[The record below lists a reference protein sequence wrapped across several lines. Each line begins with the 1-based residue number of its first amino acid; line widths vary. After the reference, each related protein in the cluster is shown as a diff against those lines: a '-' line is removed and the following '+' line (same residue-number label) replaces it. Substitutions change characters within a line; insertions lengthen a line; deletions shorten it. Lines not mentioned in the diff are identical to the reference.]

1 MDIAAHTPIG
11 TRLNGLAAGLGDGL
25 RAHGHWVR
33 AAQWVVVLVYGV
45 LIIVPAVLP
54 LPDETAHVFTHLTV
68 FAQFVFWGI
77 WWPFVLLSMVL
88 VGRVWCGVL
97 CPEGALSEWV
107 SGKGRNHAIPRWVRW
122 GGWPFVAFVGTT
134 VYGQMV
140 SVYQY
145 PKAVLLVLGGST
157 VAAMA
162 IGYWYGR
169 EKRVWCK
176 YLCPVNGVFNLMS
189 KLAPLHYKVDADAWR
204 ASYGPQ
210 SPPQNT
216 PPCPANGA
224 PNMARTIRIQPVNC
238 APLVA
243 MRKME
248 GASDCHMCGRCSG
261 HRDAIALTV
270 RSPNTEV
277 VALGDHLATGW
288 QTLLILVG
296 LLGIAIGAFQ
306 WTVNPHFGEAK
317 QWLAEWLINREV
329 MWPFAENA
337 PWWLLT
343 NYPAQRD
350 VFSWLD
356 GGLLIT
362 YILGMGLVMGVG
374 LALPLA
380 GATRLLGPWH
390 AQRFYHLSQALI
402 PLAGCG
408 IFLGLS
414 ALTVNLLK
422 HEGVP
427 VYWVGD
433 MRLLLLVGA
442 NLWTM
447 ALAHGVCQRYATSRS
462 RRWLAQAAL
471 LPALALV
478 NYQWALMFWIW

>member
-1 MDIAAHTPIG
+1 MDRASQPLARLHWNRWAA
-11 TRLNGLAAGLGDGL
+11 ALGDGL
-25 RAHGHWVR
+25 RHHARWVR
-33 AAQWVVVLVYGV
+33 RLQWAVVLIYGV
-45 LIIVPAVLP
+45 LILVPAMLP

-97 CPEGALSEWV
+97 CPEGSLSEWA
-107 SGKGRNHAIPRWVRW
+107 SSKGRNRAIPRWMRW

-157 VAAMA
+157 LAAIA
-162 IGYWYGR
+162 VGYLYGR

-176 YLCPVNGVFNLMS
+176 YLCPVNGVFGLLS
-189 KLAPLHYKVDADAWR
+189 KLAPLHYQVDAQAWR
-204 ASYGPQ
+204 NSYG
-210 SPPQNT
+210 
-216 PPCPANGA
+216 
-224 PNMARTIRIQPVNC
+224 RTIKIQPINC

-248 GASDCHMCGRCSG
+248 GASDCHMCGRCAG
-261 HRDAIALTV
+261 HRDAIALTP

-277 VALGDHLATGW
+277 VVLGEHLATGW

-306 WTVNPHFGEAK
+306 WTVNPNWGEAK
-317 QWLAEWLINREV
+317 QWLATWLIERDIL
-329 MWPFAENA
+329 WPFSENA

-356 GGLLIT
+356 GALLVG
-362 YILGMGLVMGVG
+362 YLLGMGLVMGIG

-380 GATRLLGPWH
+380 WATRILGPWRK
-390 AQRFYHLSQALI
+390 QRFYHLSQALI

-422 HEGVP
+422 QEGVG
-427 VYWVGD
+427 VAWAND
-433 MRLLLLVGA
+433 LRLVLLTA
-442 NLWTM
+442 ATLWT
-447 ALAHGVCQRYATSRS
+447 LVLFNGICQRYASTSARHL
-462 RRWLAQAAL
+462 LALAAVC
-471 LPALALV
+471 PALALV
-478 NYQWALMFWIW
+478 DYAWALMFWLW

>member
-1 MDIAAHTPIG
+1 MDLTSQPLARAHWNRAVAA
-11 TRLNGLAAGLGDGL
+11 LGDGL
-25 RAHGHWVR
+25 HRHARWVR
-33 AAQWVVVLVYGV
+33 RIQWAVVLVYAV

-54 LPDETAHVFTHLTV
+54 LPDETAHIFTHLTV

-97 CPEGALSEWV
+97 CPEGSLSEWA
-107 SGKGRNHAIPRWVRW
+107 SSKGRNRAIPRWMRW

-157 VAAMA
+157 LAAIA
-162 IGYWYGR
+162 VGYLYGR

-176 YLCPVNGVFNLMS
+176 YLCPVSGVFGLLS
-189 KLAPLHYKVDADAWR
+189 KLAPLHYQVDAQAWR
-204 ASYGPQ
+204 NSYA
-210 SPPQNT
+210 
-216 PPCPANGA
+216 PA
-224 PNMARTIRIQPVNC
+224 IKIQPINC

-243 MRKME
+243 LRKME

-261 HRDAIALTV
+261 HRDAISLTL
-270 RSPNTEV
+270 RSPHTEV
-277 VALGDHLATGW
+277 VALGEHLATGW

-306 WTVNPHFGEAK
+306 WTVNPHWGEAK
-317 QWLAEWLINREV
+317 QWLATWLIERDIL
-329 MWPFAENA
+329 WPFSENA

-356 GGLLIT
+356 GALLVG
-362 YILGMGLVMGVG
+362 YLLGMGLVMGIG

-380 GATRLLGPWH
+380 GATRILGPWRK
-390 AQRFYHLSQALI
+390 QRFYHLSQALI

-422 HEGVP
+422 QEGLG
-427 VYWVGD
+427 VGWAND
-433 MRLLLLVGA
+433 LRLVLLTAATLSTLV
-442 NLWTM
+442 LF
-447 ALAHGVCQRYATSRS
+447 HGICQRYANTRA
-462 RRWLAQAAL
+462 RHLLALAAVC
-471 LPALALV
+471 PALALV
-478 NYQWALMFWIW
+478 DYAWALMFWLW

>member
-1 MDIAAHTPIG
+1 MDIAARAQTNS
-11 TRLNGLAAGLGDGL
+11 RLNLLTAALGNWL
-25 RAHGHWVR
+25 RQHAGWIR
-33 AAQWVVVLVYGV
+33 TIQWVVVLFYGV
-45 LIIVPAVLP
+45 LIIVPVLLP
-54 LPDETAHVFTHLTV
+54 LPDETAHVLTHLTV

-97 CPEGALSEWV
+97 CPEGTLSEWV
-107 SGKGRNHAIPRWVRW
+107 SGKGLNRAIPRWLRW
-122 GGWPFVAFVGTT
+122 GGWPFVAFTGTT

-145 PKAVLLVLGGST
+145 PQAVLLVLGGST
-157 VAAMA
+157 LAAMA
-162 IGYWYGR
+162 IGYLYGR

-176 YLCPVNGVFNLMS
+176 FLCPVNGVFNLLS
-189 KLAPLHYKVDADAWR
+189 KLSPLHFKVDVAAWR
-204 ASYGPQ
+204 ASY
-210 SPPQNT
+210 PPHSSH
-216 PPCPANGA
+216 
-224 PNMARTIRIQPVNC
+224 TIRVQAVNC

-248 GASDCHMCGRCSG
+248 GAGDCHMCGRCSG
-261 HRDAIALTV
+261 YRDAITLTA
-270 RSPNTEV
+270 RAPNSEV
-277 VALGDHLATGW
+277 VVSGENLATGW

-306 WTVNPHFGEAK
+306 WTVNPHVGEVK
-317 QWLAEWLINREV
+317 QWLAEWLINHDV

-343 NYPAQRD
+343 NYPEQRD

-356 GGLLIT
+356 GGLLVL
-362 YILGMGLVMGVG
+362 YIMGMGMVMGIG

-380 GATRLLGPWH
+380 WSTRVLGPWRK
-390 AQRFYHLSQALI
+390 QRFYHLSQALI

-422 HEGVP
+422 SEGVP
-427 VYWVGD
+427 VFWANDV
-433 MRLLLLVGA
+433 RLALLTIA
-442 NLWTM
+442 NLWTLN
-447 ALAHGVCQRYATSRS
+447 LAHSICQRYAKSQVRKL
-462 RRWLAQAAL
+462 LALAAL
-471 LPALALV
+471 VPALALV
-478 NYQWALMFWIW
+478 DYAWALLFWIW

>member
-1 MDIAAHTPIG
+1 MDIATRSPIN
-11 TRLNGLAAGLGDGL
+11 TRLNGFVAALGDWI
-25 RAHGHWVR
+25 RQHGHWIR
-33 AAQWVVVLVYGV
+33 TAQWVVVLVYGV
-45 LIIVPAVLP
+45 LVVVPALLP
-54 LPDETAHVFTHLTV
+54 LPDETAHVFNHLTV

-97 CPEGALSEWV
+97 CPEGALSEWI
-107 SGKGRNHAIPRWVRW
+107 SGKGRNQAIARWVRW
-122 GGWPFVAFVGTT
+122 RGWPFVAFVGTT

-189 KLAPLHYKVDADAWR
+189 KLSPLHYKVDAQAWR
-204 ASYGPQ
+204 ASYAP
-210 SPPQNT
+210 T
-216 PPCPANGA
+216 PTPHGA
-224 PNMARTIRIQPVNC
+224 PSHARTIRIQAVNC

-261 HRDAIALTV
+261 HREAIALSV

-277 VALGDHLATGW
+277 VALGEHLATGW

-306 WTVNPHFGEAK
+306 WTVNPHFGQAK
-317 QWLAEWLINREV
+317 QWLAEWLIERDV

-343 NYPAQRD
+343 NYPVQRD

-356 GGLLIT
+356 GGLLVT
-362 YILGMGLVMGVG
+362 YLLGMGLVMGAG
-374 LALPLA
+374 LALALA
-380 GATRLLGPWH
+380 GATRLLGPWR

-408 IFLGLS
+408 LFLGLS

-422 HEGVP
+422 NEGLP
-427 VYWVGD
+427 VYWANDV
-433 MRLLLLVGA
+433 RLLLLMGA
-442 NLWTM
+442 NLWTLR
-447 ALAHGVCQRYATSRS
+447 LAYGICQRYATARAPHL
-462 RRWLAQAAL
+462 LALAAL

-478 NYQWALMFWIW
+478 DYAWALMFWIW

>member
-1 MDIAAHTPIG
+1 MDLAARSQAS
-11 TRLNGLAAGLGDGL
+11 TRLNLVAAALGDWL
-25 RAHGHWVR
+25 RRHSQWIR
-33 AAQWVVVLVYGV
+33 TLQWVVVLFYGT
-45 LIIVPAVLP
+45 LIIVPALLP
-54 LPDETAHVFTHLTV
+54 LPDETAHVFSHLTV

-77 WWPFVLLSMVL
+77 WWPFVLLSIVL

-97 CPEGALSEWV
+97 CPEGALSEWA
-107 SGKGRNHAIPRWVRW
+107 SRKGRNRAIPHWMRW
-122 GGWPFVAFVGTT
+122 GGWPFVAFAGTT

-157 VAAMA
+157 LAAIA
-162 IGYWYGR
+162 IGYLYGR

-176 YLCPVNGVFNLMS
+176 YLCPVSGVFGLLG
-189 KLAPLHYKVDADAWR
+189 KLSPLHYKVDADAWR
-204 ASYGPQ
+204 TSYH
-210 SPPQNT
+210 S
-216 PPCPANGA
+216 
-224 PNMARTIRIQPVNC
+224 TIRIQPINC

-261 HRDAIALTV
+261 HREAIALTV

-277 VALGDHLATGW
+277 VALGEHLATGW
-288 QTLLILVG
+288 QTLLIVVG

-306 WTVNPHFGEAK
+306 WTVNPHLGEAK
-317 QWLAEWLINREV
+317 QWLAEWLIERDIL
-329 MWPFAENA
+329 WPFAENA

-343 NYPAQRD
+343 NYPEQRD

-356 GGLLIT
+356 GGLLLA
-362 YILGMGLVMGVG
+362 YLAGMGLVMGIG

-380 GATRLLGPWH
+380 WTTRLLGPWRT
-390 AQRFYHLSQALI
+390 QRFYHLSQALI

-422 HEGVP
+422 NEGIP
-427 VYWVGD
+427 VYWAND
-433 MRLLLLVGA
+433 LRLLLLVA
-442 NLWTM
+442 VNLWTLR
-447 ALAHGVCQRYATSRS
+447 LAHGICQRYAPSRS
-462 RRWLAQAAL
+462 RHWLALVAL

-478 NYQWALMFWIW
+478 DYAWALMFWIW

>member
-1 MDIAAHTPIG
+1 MDIAARASALA
-11 TRLNGLAAGLGDGL
+11 RLNGVTAALGEWL
-25 RAHGHWVR
+25 RRHGHWIR
-33 AAQWVVVLVYGV
+33 ALQWLVVLFYGTLV
-45 LIIVPAVLP
+45 IVPALLP
-54 LPDETAHVFTHLTV
+54 LPDETAHVFNHLTV

-97 CPEGALSEWV
+97 CPEGALSEWA
-107 SGKGRNHAIPRWVRW
+107 SRKGRNQAIPRWVRW
-122 GGWPFVAFVGTT
+122 GGWPFVAFASTT

-157 VAAMA
+157 VAAVA

-189 KLAPLHYKVDADAWR
+189 KLAPLHYKVDAEAWR
-204 ASYGPQ
+204 ASYAPHGAH
-210 SPPQNT
+210 NT
-216 PPCPANGA
+216 L
-224 PNMARTIRIQPVNC
+224 RIQPINC

-261 HRDAIALTV
+261 HRDAIALRV
-270 RSPNTEV
+270 RSPNAEV
-277 VALGDHLATGW
+277 VVLGEHLATGW

-317 QWLAEWLINREV
+317 QWLAEWLIERDV

-343 NYPAQRD
+343 NYPVQRD

-356 GGLLIT
+356 GGLLLA
-362 YILGMGLVMGVG
+362 YILGMGAAMGLG

-380 GATRLLGPWH
+380 GAVRTLGGWSR
-390 AQRFYHLSQALI
+390 QRFYHLSQALI

-422 HEGVP
+422 AEGMP
-427 VYWVGD
+427 VYWAND
-433 MRLLLLVGA
+433 ARLLLLIAA
-442 NLWTM
+442 NLWTLR
-447 ALAHGVCQRYATSRS
+447 LAYGICQRYAVTPLRLG
-462 RRWLAQAAL
+462 LALVAV

-478 NYQWALMFWIW
+478 DYAWALMFWLW